1 MYNEVNNFLH
11 FLFSM
16 INKNQTNER
25 HWLFNSLKERNR
37 KKVQVAG
44 LDAIRITGAVM
55 KRYVDA
61 RLRIP

>member
-1 MYNEVNNFLH
+1 
-11 FLFSM
+11 M

>member
-1 MYNEVNNFLH
+1 LYNEVNNFLH

>member
-1 MYNEVNNFLH
+1 LYNEVNNFLH

-25 HWLFNSLKERNR
+25 RWLFNSLKERNR

>member
-25 HWLFNSLKERNR
+25 RWLFNSLKERNR